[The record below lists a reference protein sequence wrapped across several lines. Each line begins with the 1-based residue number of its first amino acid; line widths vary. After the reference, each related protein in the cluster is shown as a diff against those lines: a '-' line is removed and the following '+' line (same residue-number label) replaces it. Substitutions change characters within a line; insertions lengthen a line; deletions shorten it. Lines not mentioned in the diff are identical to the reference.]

1 MNKSVVKALPFNKNG
16 ESSFRSQV
24 NGGTGNYIG
33 MAFDTNPNDN
43 SANIANILDDICSY
57 QHKTPE
63 SLPNGTLYRLNLTKN
78 GGDYIINSITTAA
91 ITKEGKI
98 SDSSENNINNN
109 SL

>member
-1 MNKSVVKALPFNKNG
+1 
-16 ESSFRSQV
+16 
-24 NGGTGNYIG
+24 

-109 SL
+109 SLSTISSDIKLSYTQQKALQCKKE